1 MRNPTVNVFEAAS
14 LIQLQTSTWQATKM
28 LNDDE
33 IRPLADP
40 DWVKGRKHLVDPDFL
55 SGPRKVIT
63 ACRKYISTI
72 ALPFPIN
79 GLQLVA
85 KDTITKIDNFLTM
98 RHDVFME
105 AVAKIAQKYPQAREE
120 AQQFLEPRGLFR
132 TADYPDDIIPLYSL
146 KWRYVDITVPAK
158 LQQLAPEIYRREIA
172 QFEALMAEAKDVA
185 VAALYEEIS
194 KLVEAMVA
202 RLGNDEDGK
211 PRKFKDSLVSNF
223 TAFFETFED
232 RNIFDNPRLNEI
244 VDLAKKSLSLVTP
257 DGLRQFPDFREKV
270 RNQMQGVKQII
281 EEASVD
287 LPRRRFKF
295 DADAMPKA
303 A

>member
-1 MRNPTVNVFEAAS
+1 MNNPTVNVFEAAS

-28 LNDDE
+28 LNDEE
-33 IRPLADP
+33 IKVLADP
-40 DWVKGRKHLVDPDFL
+40 DWVRGRKHLVDPNFL

-85 KDTITKIDNFLTM
+85 KDTITKIDRFLSLKKESFS
-98 RHDVFME
+98 DE
-105 AVAKIAQKYPQAREE
+105 VAKIASKYPQAREI
-120 AQQFLEPRGLFR
+120 AQTYLEPRGLFR
-132 TADYPDDIIPLYSL
+132 TADYPDEIIPLYSL

-158 LQQLAPEIYRREIA
+158 LQQLAPEIYKREIA
-172 QFEALMAEAKDVA
+172 QFEALMAEAKEVA
-185 VAALYEEIS
+185 IAALYEEIS

-211 PRKFKDSLVSNF
+211 PKKFKDSLVSNF
-223 TAFFETFED
+223 TAFFETFEE

-244 VDLAKKSLSLVTP
+244 VELAKRSLSQVTP
-257 DGLRQFPDFREKV
+257 DSLRQFPDFREKV

-281 EEASVD
+281 DEASVD
-287 LPRRRFKF
+287 LPRRRFKL